1 MWDNGFGLD
10 VKLEKILTNVIL
22 AVCIFEERAENV
34 RIVYS

>member
-22 AVCIFEERAENV
+22 AVCILKRELRMLE
-34 RIVYS
+34 